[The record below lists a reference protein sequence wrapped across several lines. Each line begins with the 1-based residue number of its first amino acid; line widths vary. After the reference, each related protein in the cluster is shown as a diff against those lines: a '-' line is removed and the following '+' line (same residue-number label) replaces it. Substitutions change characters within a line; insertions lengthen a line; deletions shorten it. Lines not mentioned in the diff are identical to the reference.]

1 MGKKNRFNQ
10 GNNKSYNKSNNQVK
24 DNKVIKDKF
33 EVDMD
38 DLGEDGELLV
48 DEMLENETKQLLL
61 NNKSKKKKSKGV
73 NKKPEEDDNSDIIA
87 EDEINGGVSINNRS
101 ENIIFHKNKLNGN
114 SNKES
119 INSNNK
125 IHKKVIDPASMEVEE
140 AEDKEDDEEGGVKKV
155 YENDKVTLAK
165 LKEKIESNF
174 NNKFNNVPNDL
185 FLERLTAVADNCVDK
200 KLNVSDDIKRELI
213 FYNISFDGAV
223 KAINKLKALNQK
235 LNRPD
240 DFMAEMLK
248 SDEQMMKIK
257 KDIMSHEDRIKKFK
271 LREEKMLN
279 KKFNKK
285 TKGNVETKNL
295 AYKKTSKEAIDHW
308 KRSKSYSK
316 IYYLNF
322 N

>member
-33 EVDMD
+33 EVDID
-38 DLGEDGELLV
+38 DLGEDGELMV

-101 ENIIFHKNKLNGN
+101 ENIIFHKNKNGD
-114 SNKES
+114 SSKE
-119 INSNNK
+119 NNNGK
-125 IHKKVIDPASMEVEE
+125 TLKKVIDPASMEVEE
-140 AEDKEDDEEGGVKKV
+140 EEDKEDEEEGVKKV

-165 LKEKIESNF
+165 LKEKIESSF

-185 FLERLTAVADNCVDK
+185 FLERLTTVADNCVDK

-213 FYNISFDGAV
+213 FYNLSFDGAV

-308 KRSKSYSK
+308 KRSKQ
-316 IYYLNF
+316 I
-322 N
+322 

>member
-1 MGKKNRFNQ
+1 MGKKNKFNK
-10 GNNKSYNKSNNQVK
+10 GNNKSYSKSSNQVN

-61 NNKSKKKKSKGV
+61 NNKSKKKKSKGL
-73 NKKPEEDDNSDIIA
+73 KEKPEEDDNSDIIA
-87 EDEINGGVSINNRS
+87 EDEINGGVSINHKS
-101 ENIIFHKNKLNGN
+101 ENIIYHKTNPSGVFN
-114 SNKES
+114 
-119 INSNNK
+119 NNK
-125 IHKKVIDPASMEVEE
+125 AQSSTMVVEKEADEIDEE
-140 AEDKEDDEEGGVKKV
+140 DEEGRVKKV

-165 LKEKIESNF
+165 LKEKIEFNF

-185 FLERLTAVADNCVDK
+185 FMERLTTVADNCVDK

-213 FYNISFDGAV
+213 FYNLSFDGAV

-308 KRSKSYSK
+308 KRSKFKHISN
-316 IYYLNF
+316 LN
-322 N
+322 